1 MGEEGGGTHRGWVR
15 KRDAVSQKQKEVQLE
30 ESGEGGSMLRGKASG
45 AEPKPKKCGQG

>member
-15 KRDAVSQKQKEVQLE
+15 KRDAVRQKQKEVQLE

-45 AEPKPKKCGQG
+45 AEPKPKQWGQG